1 MTLETL
7 ATGVQLVLRV
17 TPDRQVRLA
26 TPDTPDTPE
35 TLVTGVQLVL
45 RVTPDRPVRGVKPVR
60 QVLGARLA
68 RLANQLTIRIEYLS
82 QPLVRRVERLVTTQ
96 SSVQLQATELDDYS
110 KEQMCQCRKR
120 CLRSVLSQR
129 VVSLLIC

>member
-1 MTLETL
+1 VTLETL

-26 TPDTPDTPE
+26 TPDTPDTRE

-60 QVLGARLA
+60 LARLA
-68 RLANQLTIRIEYLS
+68 LLANQLTIRTEYLS
-82 QPLVRRVERLVTTQ
+82 QPLVHCVGRLVTTQ
-96 SSVQLQATELDDYS
+96 SSGQLQATELDDYS
-110 KEQMCQCRKR
+110 QEQMCRCRKR
-120 CLRSVLSQR
+120 YLRSGLSQR